1 MRTDFRQQLESL
13 QADLGAMCALA
24 GDAVGRAT
32 RGLLEVDAET
42 AREVA
47 HDIERLR
54 FLHNTVERRTLGIL
68 AKQAPVAGD
77 LRRVVTAIRVAAD
90 ADRMGGLAAHVAKVS
105 LRRHPASAIPR
116 ELHGRFD
123 EMGSTAVGLAECCR
137 DILTTGDC
145 SQAHRVR
152 AEDRLMDT
160 MHRELFEEVMSPAW
174 SHGAVV
180 ASDVVLLGRFYGR
193 FADHADEIARRTV
206 FQASGEA
213 LAREHAI

>member
-42 AREVA
+42 AREVG

-77 LRRVVTAIRVAAD
+77 LRRVVTAIHVAAD
-90 ADRMGGLAAHVAKVS
+90 ADRMGGLAAHVAKVG

-116 ELHGRFD
+116 ELHDRFD
-123 EMGSTAVGLAECCR
+123 EMGSTAVGLAERCR
-137 DILTTGDC
+137 IILTTGDC
-145 SQAHRVR
+145 SQADRVR
-152 AEDRLMDT
+152 AEDREMET
-160 MHRELFEEVMSPAW
+160 MHRQLFGEVMSPGWA
-174 SHGAVV
+174 HGAVV

-193 FADHADEIARRTV
+193 FADHADEIARRMV

-213 LAREHAI
+213 LGRERAI

>member
-42 AREVA
+42 AREVG

-77 LRRVVTAIRVAAD
+77 LRTVVTAIHVAAD
-90 ADRMGGLAAHVAKVS
+90 ADRMGGLAAHVAKVC

-123 EMGSTAVGLAECCR
+123 EMGSTAVGLAERCR

-145 SQAHRVR
+145 SQAGRVR
-152 AEDRLMDT
+152 AEDRVMET
-160 MHRELFEEVMSPAW
+160 MHRELFGEVMSPHWA
-174 SHGAVV
+174 HGAVV

-193 FADHADEIARRTV
+193 FADHADEIARRMV

-213 LAREHAI
+213 LGRQHAI

>member
-68 AKQAPVAGD
+68 ARQAPVAGD
-77 LRRVVTAIRVAAD
+77 LRRVVTAIHVAAD
-90 ADRMGGLAAHVAKVS
+90 ADRMGDSPRTSPRSACSVIRH
-105 LRRHPASAIPR
+105 RRYRGSCTA
-116 ELHGRFD
+116 
-123 EMGSTAVGLAECCR
+123 GSTK
-137 DILTTGDC
+137 
-145 SQAHRVR
+145 
-152 AEDRLMDT
+152 
-160 MHRELFEEVMSPAW
+160 W
-174 SHGAVV
+174 
-180 ASDVVLLGRFYGR
+180 
-193 FADHADEIARRTV
+193 ARRQWVSPSAAAT
-206 FQASGEA
+206 S
-213 LAREHAI
+213 

>member
-1 MRTDFRQQLESL
+1 VRTDFRQQLESL
-13 QADLGAMCALA
+13 EADLGAMCALA

-32 RGLLEVDAET
+32 RGLLDVDADA

-47 HDIERLR
+47 RDIDRLQT
-54 FLHNTVERRTLGIL
+54 LHNAVQRRTLGIL

-77 LRRVVTAIRVAAD
+77 LRTVVTAIHVAAD
-90 ADRMGGLAAHVAKVS
+90 ANRMGGLAAHVAKVS
-105 LRRHPASAIPR
+105 LRRHPHSAIPP

-123 EMGSTAVGLAECCR
+123 EMGATAVGLAECCR

-145 SQAHRVR
+145 SQTHRVR
-152 AEDRLMDT
+152 SEDRVMET
-160 MHRELFEEVMSPAW
+160 MHRELFAEVMSPSW
-174 SHGAVV
+174 KHGAVV

-193 FADHADEIARRTV
+193 FADHADEIARRMV

-213 LAREHAI
+213 LTREHA

>member
-32 RGLLEVDAET
+32 RGLLEVDAEA

-77 LRRVVTAIRVAAD
+77 LRRVVTAIHVAAD

-105 LRRHPASAIPR
+105 LRRHPESAIPR

-123 EMGSTAVGLAECCR
+123 EMGSTAVGLADSCR

-145 SQAHRVR
+145 SQADRVR
-152 AEDRLMDT
+152 ADDRVMET
-160 MHRELFEEVMSPAW
+160 MHRELFGEVMSPGWA
-174 SHGAVV
+174 HGPVV

-193 FADHADEIARRTV
+193 FADHADEIARRMV

-213 LAREHAI
+213 LAREQAI